1 MTETLTADELL
12 ADEERRANSYK
23 LLAECF
29 QTPDEEL
36 ITLIE
41 DIEREEDLRLAV
53 QSITDEVPEDIESL
67 RVEYAK
73 LFVGPFEV
81 LAPPYGS
88 VYLDNS
94 ERVMTESTMD
104 VMDRYREV
112 GLDTD
117 IDEPADHV
125 AAELEFMY
133 VLVVREI
140 EAISKSNHDD
150 AVEYLRRQ
158 QDFLNRHLGRW
169 IADFT
174 DEVTDYAETDF
185 YRTLARETESFV
197 TNDVDRVA
205 DRLAPIEADGVDGR
219 LWEDV

>member
-12 ADEERRANSYK
+12 ADEECRANSYK

-94 ERVMTESTMD
+94 ERVMTDSTMD

-133 VLVVREI
+133 VLLVREI

>member
-12 ADEERRANSYK
+12 ADEECRANSYK

-94 ERVMTESTMD
+94 ERVMTDSTMD